1 MNSHFIFNLRI
12 ISLSILLSIFVS
24 GIMAQ
29 NNAPQILVSD
39 ENSPTQ
45 KNLQETNYIKGI
57 NLVTQD
63 ELDITEE
70 KQKLEDWMFD
80 CQFWQLVK
88 KFEWDQ
94 EPVEETRLIEEW
106 MLTFKIQLT
115 GRIDVCSDFTEKE
128 WMKKHSFFIL

>member
-115 GRIDVCSDFTEKE
+115 GRIDVCSGFTEKE